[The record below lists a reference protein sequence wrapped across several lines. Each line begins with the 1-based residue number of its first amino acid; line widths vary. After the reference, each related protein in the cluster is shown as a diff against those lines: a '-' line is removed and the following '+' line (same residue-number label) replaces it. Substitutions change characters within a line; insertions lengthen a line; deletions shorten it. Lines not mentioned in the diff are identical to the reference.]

1 MECEHFGVLV
11 HMGWAK
17 EYDSSTSAAT
27 TQRSTN

>member
-1 MECEHFGVLV
+1 MEREQLFILV
-11 HMGWAK
+11 HMGWTK

>member
-1 MECEHFGVLV
+1 MEREQFIILV
-11 HMGWAK
+11 HMGWTK